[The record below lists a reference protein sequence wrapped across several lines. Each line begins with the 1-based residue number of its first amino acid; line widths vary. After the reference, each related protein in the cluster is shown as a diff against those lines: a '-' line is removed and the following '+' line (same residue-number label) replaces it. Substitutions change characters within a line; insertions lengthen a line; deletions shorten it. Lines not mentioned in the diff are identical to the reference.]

1 MLFTLATVV
10 LALASTASA
19 HTSIYTVFVN
29 GKDLGD
35 GRNKFIR
42 SPIADFDNPPTE
54 YLYNKPVKD
63 LKAPELSCNDR
74 GGTPAPEFVK
84 AAAGDKLS
92 IQWYHARP
100 NDPSDYPLAHD
111 HFGSVVTYIA
121 AYTESQPTGPIWT
134 KIHEAGYKDGQW
146 ATTKL
151 IANGGKVDF
160 SLPKSLKKGKYI
172 IRQEVIALHQAD
184 FRPDEQADRG
194 AEFYPGCLQFDVTKG
209 GDAVPNQ
216 KYDLNK
222 GYTYTDPGLDFNVH
236 YPEVPYDTY
245 KPPGPKVWSG

>member
-10 LALASTASA
+10 LALASAASA

-42 SPIADFDNPPTE
+42 SPIADFNNPPKE
-54 YLYNKPVKD
+54 YLYNKPVTD

-100 NDPSDYPLAHD
+100 NDPSDYPLAEG

-121 AYTESQPTGPIWT
+121 TYVESQPTGPIWT
-134 KIHEAGYKDGQW
+134 KIHEAGYENGQW

-172 IRQEVIALHQAD
+172 IRQEVIALHLAD
-184 FRPDEQADRG
+184 KMPEPGRVP
-194 AEFYPGCLQFDVTKG
+194 EFYPGCVQLDVTKG
-209 GDAVPNQ
+209 GDAMPDQ
-216 KYDLNK
+216 KFDLNK
-222 GYTYTDPGLDFNVH
+222 DYTYKDPGFDFNVH
-236 YPEVPYDTY
+236 YPEVPFDTY

>member
-1 MLFTLATVV
+1 VTLATVV
-10 LALASTASA
+10 LALASTATA

-42 SPIADFDNPPTE
+42 SPIADFTNPPKD
-54 YLYNKPVKD
+54 YLYNKPVTD

-100 NDPSDYPLAHD
+100 NDPSDYPLAEG

-121 AYTESQPTGPIWT
+121 TYVESQPTGPIWT
-134 KIHEAGYKDGQW
+134 KIHEAGYENGQW

-172 IRQEVIALHQAD
+172 IRQEVIALHLAD
-184 FRPDEQADRG
+184 KMPEPGRVP
-194 AEFYPGCLQFDVTKG
+194 EFYPGCVQLDVTKG
-209 GDAVPNQ
+209 GDAMPDQ
-216 KYDLNK
+216 KFDLNK
-222 GYTYTDPGLDFNVH
+222 DYTYKDPGFDFNVH
-236 YPEVPYDTY
+236 YPEVPFDTY